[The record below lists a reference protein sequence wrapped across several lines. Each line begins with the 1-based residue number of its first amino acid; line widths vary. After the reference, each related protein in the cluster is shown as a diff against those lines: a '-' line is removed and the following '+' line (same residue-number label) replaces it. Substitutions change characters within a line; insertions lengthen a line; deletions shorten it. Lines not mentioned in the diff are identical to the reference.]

1 MIFIT
6 TFKTL
11 STAKHDLRV
20 PGTKTTLLYQIKKKD
35 KKMVETVLIAIL
47 VFSVLAF
54 LAAVTIIV
62 LIGSAMQLDLEDM
75 DYNYDD

>member
-1 MIFIT
+1 
-6 TFKTL
+6 
-11 STAKHDLRV
+11 
-20 PGTKTTLLYQIKKKD
+20 
-35 KKMVETVLIAIL
+35 MVETVLIAIL